1 MGRRRPSQRVAGAQV
16 ARGEADWRGAPQ
28 TADVAARPGR
38 VECTQLQNGAPR
50 RLVLLD
56 VENLAADPMPSFGS
70 LRRLRGELVTVLGPR
85 EEWGAVE
92 VASGPRAGLAAGLV
106 FRARPRVRRGPDGA
120 DLELLR
126 VLREERVA
134 QRFTH
139 VVIGS
144 GDGIFAGACRD
155 LVAAGL
161 HVTAMARPGSLSGAL
176 RHAADRV
183 VHLPDPVQAPSS
195 EALAA

>member
-1 MGRRRPSQRVAGAQV
+1 MRGRGRVRPRGPASRPAWSS
-16 ARGEADWRGAPQ
+16 ARG
-28 TADVAARPGR
+28 PG
-38 VECTQLQNGAPR
+38 CG
-50 RLVLLD
+50 
-56 VENLAADPMPSFGS
+56 G
-70 LRRLRGELVTVLGPR
+70 
-85 EEWGAVE
+85 
-92 VASGPRAGLAAGLV
+92 
-106 FRARPRVRRGPDGA
+106 GPDGA

-183 VHLPDPVQAPSS
+183 VHLPDPVRAPSS
-195 EALAA
+195 EAPLAA

>member
-1 MGRRRPSQRVAGAQV
+1 MHS
-16 ARGEADWRGAPQ
+16 
-28 TADVAARPGR
+28 
-38 VECTQLQNGAPR
+38 LHNGAPR

-85 EEWGAVE
+85 EEWCAVE

-195 EALAA
+195 EPPLAA